1 MLFPNPDDYQRLQD
15 LYQAYNGCLTN
26 YCNGT
31 AKFRQIGFFRLKD
44 TRSIQIPPTSS
55 RNDIEG
61 CCVLTCDISS
71 PSLQYSNIHRLIDV
85 PSPMKTTLEQWRMF
99 KAVVE
104 YGGYAQASDAIHKSQ
119 STISYSV
126 HKLQQQLGVS
136 LLEVEGRKALL
147 TEEGRMMLHR
157 AERLLSE
164 AEGLDTAAEILSQ
177 GVEPLIRLAEDMIY
191 PQSQLYE
198 ILELFSQAYPHTRVE
213 LHEFVMN
220 GGNDMLEQ
228 GEVDLLITTKVP
240 SGFPSTHLHREQFI
254 PVSSPSHP
262 LQGKASLTHDDLIKE
277 RQIVLRDSGRK
288 KREDSGWLGAQQRWT
303 VSNCH
308 TSLHIVRQG
317 LGFAWLPL
325 SWIHQDLSEGR
336 LAPLPMETNAS
347 RFEDLYLVQAPSI
360 SLGPAAQQL
369 ARLIG
374 QYQHLEDNRLSSNMP
389 EQQED

>member
-1 MLFPNPDDYQRLQD
+1 
-15 LYQAYNGCLTN
+15 
-26 YCNGT
+26 
-31 AKFRQIGFFRLKD
+31 
-44 TRSIQIPPTSS
+44 
-55 RNDIEG
+55 
-61 CCVLTCDISS
+61 
-71 PSLQYSNIHRLIDV
+71 
-85 PSPMKTTLEQWRMF
+85 MKTTLEQWRMF

-104 YGGYAQASDAIHKSQ
+104 FGGYAQASEAIHKSQ

-136 LLEVEGRKALL
+136 LLQVEGRKALL

-191 PQSQLYE
+191 PQSRLYE

-254 PVSSPSHP
+254 PVSSPDHP
-262 LQGKASLTHDDLIKE
+262 LQGKTTLTHEDLIKE

-325 SWIHQDLSEGR
+325 SWVHQDLSAGT
-336 LAPLPMETNAS
+336 LKALPMATNAC
-347 RFEDLYLVQAPSI
+347 RFEDLYLVQAPSV

-369 ARLIG
+369 AMLIAQG
-374 QYQHLEDNRLSSNMP
+374 QGPKDISMP
-389 EQQED
+389 TGTQGQEVD